1 MSVFA
6 LKDLLSKSI
15 ERLLIAIA
23 PTIFSVSLLLEERL
37 ADLFDTIPSLWRFR
51 ALTLF
56 LSLSLLLAVVLYLKR
71 AIFTEYRGA
80 LFKPKSDG
88 SYHEVVY
95 CHSCKTS
102 TSHEGD
108 IPFLDRKFKCKCG
121 WISSFNLGEFNEF
134 FKTISKRV

>member
-1 MSVFA
+1 MFV

-15 ERLLIAIA
+15 ERLLLAIA
-23 PTIFSVSLLLEERL
+23 PTIFSLSLLLEERL

-56 LSLSLLLAVVLYLKR
+56 LSLSSLLAVVLYLKR
-71 AIFTEYRGA
+71 AVFTEYRGA
-80 LFKPKSDG
+80 LFKQKSDG

-95 CHSCKTS
+95 CHSCKTP
-102 TSHEGD
+102 TSYEGD

-121 WISSFNLGEFNEF
+121 WISSFNLGEFNGF
-134 FKTISKRV
+134 FKTMSK

>member
-1 MSVFA
+1 MFV

-15 ERLLIAIA
+15 ERLLLAIA
-23 PTIFSVSLLLEERL
+23 PTIFSLSLLLEERL

-56 LSLSLLLAVVLYLKR
+56 LSLSSLLAVVLYLKR
-71 AIFTEYRGA
+71 AVFTEYRGA

-95 CHSCKTS
+95 CHSCKTP
-102 TSHEGD
+102 TSYEGD
-108 IPFLDRKFKCKCG
+108 TPFLDRKFKCKCG
-121 WISSFNLGEFNEF
+121 WISSFNLGEFNGF
-134 FKTISKRV
+134 FKTMSK

>member
-15 ERLLIAIA
+15 EWLLIAIA
-23 PTIFSVSLLLEERL
+23 PTIFSLSLLLEERL

-51 ALTLF
+51 ALAIF
-56 LSLSLLLAVVLYLKR
+56 LSVSLLLAVMLYFKR
-71 AIFTEYRGA
+71 AVFTEYRGA

-95 CHSCKTS
+95 CHSCKTP
-102 TSHEGD
+102 TSYEGD

-121 WISSFNLGEFNEF
+121 WISSFNLGDFNGF
-134 FKTISKRV
+134 FKTISKRI

>member
-1 MSVFA
+1 MPVFA

-15 ERLLIAIA
+15 EWLLIAIA
-23 PTIFSVSLLLEERL
+23 PTIFSLSLLLEERL

-51 ALTLF
+51 ALAIF
-56 LSLSLLLAVVLYLKR
+56 LSVSLLLAVMLYFKR
-71 AIFTEYRGA
+71 AVFTEYRGA

-102 TSHEGD
+102 TSDEGD
-108 IPFLDRKFKCKCG
+108 IPFLDKKFKCKCG
-121 WISSFNLGEFNEF
+121 WISSFNRGEFNEF
-134 FKTISKRV
+134 FKTISK